1 MDKTQLPQ
9 DFGLF
14 CTFFAEDYIG
24 SSEGVKMLYMPPKNK
39 QNSTALRF
47 LTFLYFFRQRLFRE

>member
-14 CTFFAEDYIG
+14 RTFFAEDYLG
-24 SSEGVKMLYMPPKNK
+24 SSEGVKMFYMQPKIG

-47 LTFLYFFRQRLFRE
+47 WTFPYFFH

>member
-14 CTFFAEDYIG
+14 CTFFAKDYIG
-24 SSEGVKMLYMPPKNK
+24 SGENVKLLYMPPKSG
-39 QNSTALRF
+39 QNSTASRF
-47 LTFLYFFRQRLFRE
+47 WTFPYFFHLRLYR